1 MGPGAT
7 SLSAWHKPFIAAPPY
22 PAPPQWRVPGFGR
35 SAMSHA
41 SSEAVNGFWPPRCP
55 NPACHLSA
63 ASDRGGFFRH
73 GYYSSQAREHRIPR
87 FLCRSCRTTM
97 SSQTFDSTYRLRRP
111 ELDDAIEREVAR
123 GTSLRGVA
131 RTLGINRKTVTRR
144 LRRSI
149 MMKSF
154 EPATKKTGAVREH
167 RVAEGSPSTRAAS
180 SSQTD
185 GVSGG
190 SSTTRPARAAQAGR
204 VSEVS
209 ISRMRS

>member
-1 MGPGAT
+1 MN
-7 SLSAWHKPFIAAPPY
+7 
-22 PAPPQWRVPGFGR
+22 
-35 SAMSHA
+35 HA
-41 SSEAVNGFWPPRCP
+41 KSDIPVGFWPPRCP
-55 NPACHLSA
+55 NSNCRQSA
-63 ASDRGGFFRH
+63 SSDRGGFFRH
-73 GYYSSQAREHRIPR
+73 GYYSSHAREHRIPR

-144 LRRSI
+144 LRRSGALTVALAQER
-149 MMKSF
+149 KHSL
-154 EPATKKTGAVREH
+154 PAQRMGPAAAGRAG
-167 RVAEGSPSTRAAS
+167 RV
-180 SSQTD
+180 
-185 GVSGG
+185 
-190 SSTTRPARAAQAGR
+190 QAGR

>member
-1 MGPGAT
+1 
-7 SLSAWHKPFIAAPPY
+7 
-22 PAPPQWRVPGFGR
+22 
-35 SAMSHA
+35 MSHA
-41 SSEAVNGFWPPRCP
+41 SSDVLSGFWPPRCP
-55 NPACHLSA
+55 NSACRQSA
-63 ASDRGGFFRH
+63 SSDRGGFFRH
-73 GYYSSQAREHRIPR
+73 GYYSSHAREHRIPR

-144 LRRSI
+144 LRRAGA
-149 MMKSF
+149 MKSA
-154 EPATKKTGAVREH
+154 ETSETRVAGRSHGH
-167 RVAEGSPSTRAAS
+167 RVAEAPPSSRAANAPR
-180 SSQTD
+180 TD
-185 GVSGG
+185 RVSGVA
-190 SSTTRPARAAQAGR
+190 STNGVARVAQAGR